1 MKSATTKFL
10 RKLGAGAN
18 YAKAGDSS
26 FVYGA
31 SPIDIVC
38 HIASFFEAVAFM
50 QTDIFRLRVIEAVA
64 MAMVAVY
71 ALLHTNN
78 VLDCHFLWASF
89 HVCIHC
95 YNIYHI
101 LAEYFSLKLTEDDEI
116 LWKGKPDRDE
126 SEEPPIFSIFSRAEF
141 AVIKH
146 HYEWKT
152 FKRGERIFE
161 QGIAPKHL
169 LYITEGKGAVWIKGV
184 EVSEVDNLQWLGE
197 MSFFTNEKASA
208 TIVVKSET
216 MKVIQFDMHY
226 LRHQLHNHGHSIE
239 TSAFSKLPSLFCK
252 QIVHRTQE
260 LSDEIIRS
268 KSEVKR
274 DYTRRKIKNSAQV
287 IPENGNADDGDDSK
301 RKEKSGE
308 AMSAADDFRFPGQ

>member
-1 MKSATTKFL
+1 MKSATTLL
-10 RKLGAGAN
+10 RKLGAGAQ

-38 HIASFFEAVAFM
+38 HVASFFEAVAFM

-64 MAMVAVY
+64 MAMVAIY

-152 FKRGERIFE
+152 FKRGKRYLNRASSQNI
-161 QGIAPKHL
+161 
-169 LYITEGKGAVWIKGV
+169 Y
-184 EVSEVDNLQWLGE
+184 
-197 MSFFTNEKASA
+197 FTSPR
-208 TIVVKSET
+208 V
-216 MKVIQFDMHY
+216 
-226 LRHQLHNHGHSIE
+226 
-239 TSAFSKLPSLFCK
+239 
-252 QIVHRTQE
+252 
-260 LSDEIIRS
+260 
-268 KSEVKR
+268 
-274 DYTRRKIKNSAQV
+274 
-287 IPENGNADDGDDSK
+287 
-301 RKEKSGE
+301 
-308 AMSAADDFRFPGQ
+308 